1 MLDIPAADK
10 LKLKYKIGMHF
21 ILREIEKQAKTLGL
35 VTSDEKTAIEI
46 MHDDLL
52 NCTNYPIRIMYK
64 KMMEAAGYMGES
76 YQATIIT
83 DMGAPVLWMAYR
95 DTAYR
100 DCFFWWQNEV
110 ITDPCMVVNLKPYV
124 KPPSMWYCPNWKQS
138 KDATHRKKDSGEIK
152 SFDMSPEEKMFVPKY
167 QQDELDKIL
176 KKHEKDYEWKKLID
190 EVNDRIKDGKRKI

>member
-21 ILREIEKQAKTLGL
+21 ILREIEKQAKNMGL
-35 VTSDEKTAIEI
+35 VTPDEKSAIEV
-46 MHDDLL
+46 MHDDLI
-52 NCTNYPIRIMYK
+52 NCTNYPIRKMYT
-64 KMMEAAGYMGES
+64 KMMESAGYMGES
-76 YQATIIT
+76 YQATIIS
-83 DMGAPVLWMAYR
+83 DMGAPILWMAYR

-100 DCFFWWQNEV
+100 DPFFWWLYEV
-110 ITDPCMVVNLKPYV
+110 FSDPEMLKALKTYV

-138 KDATHRKKDSGEIK
+138 KDATKYKKDSGEIK
-152 SFDMSPEEKMFVPKY
+152 TFDMSPEEKMFVPKF

-176 KKHEKDYEWKKLID
+176 KRHEKDYEWKKMID